1 MAKNKYT
8 QPTGETTSPETTTEV
23 VEATQTQ
30 GEVTD
35 QVDAPVDTDV
45 NTGIDTDVAPEA
57 QVDGGLTEGQDQD
70 VEGNQEEPETKLEDQ
85 PEVLTD
91 SVTNTDEEE
100 ANFPAEEEAVVEL
113 DVAAEVQR
121 VIALINDS
129 SLTPDSKLDQ
139 VAVSPFLA
147 ISIVGGRLKDYKE
160 DMHRDNGQLELK
172 QGASRNNQL
181 YKTIMSVLKQEDE
194 EIFKVGF
201 NLINIIF
208 KSFASEDEAF
218 NHYSLTRYDAG
229 WDNQKDLSTYNKL
242 CVVITT
248 LADAKTREELKTTID
263 FNKLRDRDKTNFTD
277 KIVDRLVSYY
287 GI

>member
-1 MAKNKYT
+1 MAKNKFSQT
-8 QPTGETTSPETTTEV
+8 TGEVVSPETNVATPEV
-23 VEATQTQ
+23 VDTLQTQ

-35 QVDAPVDTDV
+35 QIDAPVDSETIVDTEV
-45 NTGIDTDVAPEA
+45 VKEDTDAPV
-57 QVDGGLTEGQDQD
+57 QVEGGLTESQDQD
-70 VEGNQEEPETKLEDQ
+70 VEEDQQEPETKLEDQ
-85 PEVLTD
+85 PV
-91 SVTNTDEEE
+91 DEEE
-100 ANFPAEEEAVVEL
+100 PVAEL

-121 VIALINDS
+121 VIALINDTT
-129 SLTPDSKLDQ
+129 LTPESKLDQ

-160 DMHRDNGQLELK
+160 DMHRINGQLELK
-172 QGASRNNQL
+172 QGANRNNQL
-181 YKTIMSVLKQEDE
+181 YKTIMSVLKQEDD
-194 EIFKVGF
+194 EIFKAGF

-208 KSFASEDEAF
+208 KSFATEDEAF

-277 KIVDRLVSYY
+277 AIVNRLVSYY

>member
-1 MAKNKYT
+1 MAKNKFQAQEPSVVT
-8 QPTGETTSPETTTEV
+8 DPILDTVVPEGTDAQDPILDASDV
-23 VEATQTQ
+23 ATQVDS
-30 GEVTD
+30 EP
-35 QVDAPVDTDV
+35 QV
-45 NTGIDTDVAPEA
+45 

-70 VEGNQEEPETKLEDQ
+70 VEDNQQEPELTQVQEPEVKQEPDVETQ
-85 PEVLTD
+85 PEVPAE
-91 SVTNTDEEE
+91 DEE
-100 ANFPAEEEAVVEL
+100 PAEL
-113 DVAAEVQR
+113 DVTAEIQR
-121 VIALINDS
+121 VNALINDS
-129 SLTPDSKLDQ
+129 TLTPDFKLDQ
-139 VAVSPFLA
+139 VAISPFLA
-147 ISIVGGRLKDYKE
+147 ISIVGGKLKDYK
-160 DMHRDNGQLELK
+160 DIMHRDNGQLELK

-181 YKTIMSVLKQEDE
+181 YKAIMSVLKQEDD
-194 EIFKVGF
+194 EIFKAGF

-287 GI
+287 NV

>member
-1 MAKNKYT
+1 MAKNKFSQT
-8 QPTGETTSPETTTEV
+8 TGEVVSPETNVTTPEV
-23 VEATQTQ
+23 VDTLQTQ

-35 QVDAPVDTDV
+35 QIDTPVDSETIVDTEGVKEDTDAPV
-45 NTGIDTDVAPEA
+45 
-57 QVDGGLTEGQDQD
+57 QVEGGLTEDQ
-70 VEGNQEEPETKLEDQ
+70 
-85 PEVLTD
+85 
-91 SVTNTDEEE
+91 SADEEE
-100 ANFPAEEEAVVEL
+100 PVAEL
-113 DVAAEVQR
+113 DVAVEVQR
-121 VIALINDS
+121 VNALINDTT
-129 SLTPDSKLDQ
+129 LTPESKLDQ

-160 DMHRDNGQLELK
+160 DMHRNNGQLELK
-172 QGASRNNQL
+172 QGANRNNQL
-181 YKTIMSVLKQEDE
+181 YKTIMSVLKQEDD
-194 EIFKVGF
+194 EIFKAGF

-208 KSFASEDEAF
+208 KSFATEDEAF

-277 KIVDRLVSYY
+277 AIVNRLVSYY

>member
-1 MAKNKYT
+1 MAKNKFT
-8 QPTGETTSPETTTEV
+8 QTTGETTSPETTPEV

-30 GEVTD
+30 GETTE

-45 NTGIDTDVAPEA
+45 NAGIDTDVAPEA
-57 QVDGGLTEGQDQD
+57 QVDGGITDGQDQD
-70 VEGNQEEPETKLEDQ
+70 VEGNQQEPEAKLEDQ

-91 SVTNTDEEE
+91 PVTNTD
-100 ANFPAEEEAVVEL
+100 EEEAVVEL

-129 SLTPDSKLDQ
+129 TLTPESKLDQ

-208 KSFASEDEAF
+208 KSFATEDEAF